1 MTDQAAGKQQ
11 GRRFQ
16 PGQSGN
22 PSGRPKGA
30 GKIAQL
36 RAAIEEHVPAIL
48 DQLVAAAKGGDV
60 GAARLLLER
69 SIPTMKAI
77 EEPGKFALPAGTLA
91 EQARAVVQA
100 AADGELTPANA
111 AQIVTSLGGVAKII
125 ETTELLS
132 RIEALESR
140 NQGGKK

>member
-1 MTDQAAGKQQ
+1 MPDQAAGKQP
-11 GRRFQ
+11 GRRFK

-22 PSGRPKGA
+22 PNGRPKGA

-48 DQLVAAAKGGDV
+48 DQLVTAAKHGDV

-69 SIPTMKAI
+69 AIPTMKAI
-77 EEPGKFALPAGTLA
+77 EEPGKFGLPAGTLA

-132 RIEALESR
+132 RIEALEAR